1 MSTPQIIYRNILN
14 SNNFSGSISPDT
26 EEYHKSI
33 INIFLN
39 YKSGSTTVN
48 LWDKLDFFYFFDTDN
63 ESLRYI
69 NWKNPN
75 LVTASF
81 GNDNFPPSYNYS
93 YTSPSQDQVAKW
105 WDGKSTPFGDKNSV
119 FGDKTLSY
127 AWYSSVPQVPIRL
140 SIPSGSSQSAG
151 IKQYTLN
158 GYVPTNGTGSTPD
171 TYVNTLTQTF
181 DYYPFTS
188 SYSYRYETDNYSWFT
203 SGSSYSEFR
212 PYNNLNTIQFN
223 NVNGD
228 TSIYTGSLN
237 SRQSRPNSTTSAISV
252 QVLQNPLRHRVTITA
267 PSQPPLKGAPVS
279 SIVFTY
285 DTFNSRTTFPFGTG
299 YNSLFTSTVF
309 SGNPYIPNG
318 FYYMS
323 LFENWVF
330 NNNYLSGILRYP
342 GYHQV
347 LQLNNGTYF
356 NTNFNVKQSSINYN
370 LNDGF
375 VGVLKMGVGGG
386 VETVLREPPYTRTTS
401 TQSGSLY
408 VGAAES
414 EISNNSL
421 AIKINK
427 QYFPSSVNDTGYQS
441 GLGLALSSSVGAKDY
456 TWRAYTGSNP
466 FPYSSSAYGSIDF
479 PGNDV
484 TASNASSRAGR
495 PGLYI
500 SQRSISQD
508 TALIRQYYNNLL
520 ASSQSFSSLT
530 GGIPD
535 GNFLLNG
542 LGSSTYVN
550 SNYVEASTIQFVT
563 RSLATISSVST
574 GSFFEAVDYSLL
586 GEISNI
592 QEVSTNVLTYFT
604 GSYYP
609 QYGVGEY
616 GYFSSLPSTLTNGNQ
631 FTIIFSNDDGAVG
644 FSLPEVNDFIHIG
657 YNDNEIGYVNSV
669 NKFYFSTDSD
679 RFDYRIIGTATK
691 TTGSGINNG
700 NSTIVRF
707 YENRPI
713 DVGPAFN
720 STTRRTLYNT
730 TISGSALKTTSSFL
744 NQVFAL
750 PPNNEQVIKYPFEGS
765 NGLPTQSLNFT
776 SGSEL
781 GFNISSS
788 TPLYPEAGPGVG
800 GWKLATPSGSLI
812 YSGSEFGITYFTNFT
827 GSYVTSSN
835 DLETIFITNAA
846 GNTVYD
852 NSYFLTN
859 GNYFLPEPSVSGSSF
874 RFTYSSSLEVS
885 QLSGLSTSNLF
896 KVTTLNPEFGNSY
909 FTPSGKDLKAYNRQ
923 SDAFMMAFAGG
934 GINDTNLRFLYKQL
948 YDVIYARG
956 QYKATQIPISNFN
969 KNLFDEINQRQR
981 PFPASTVEYPNGVD
995 TIDEKLRWYAAT
1007 DVQESF
1013 AGTVNLFGVELF
1025 NPFSFTGN
1033 LYDSNI

>member
-33 INIFLN
+33 ISVFLN
-39 YKSGSTTVN
+39 YRSGSTTIN

-75 LVTASF
+75 LPTASF
-81 GNDNFPPSYNYS
+81 GNDNFPPSYNYD
-93 YTSPSQDQVAKW
+93 YGGFSQDQIAKW
-105 WDGKSTPFGDKNSV
+105 WDGKSTLFGDKNSV
-119 FGDKTLSY
+119 FGDKTISY
-127 AWYSSVPQVPIRL
+127 AWSSSLPQIPIQTTF
-140 SIPSGSSQSAG
+140 PSGSSRSSA

-158 GYVPTNGTGSTPD
+158 GYIPTNGTGSTPHV
-171 TYVNTLTQTF
+171 YVNTLTQTF

-188 SYSYRYETDNYSWFT
+188 SYSYKYRIYNYYWFT

-212 PYNNLNTIQFN
+212 IYSMVNNLQFN
-223 NVNGD
+223 NINGD
-228 TSIYTGSLN
+228 TSTYTGSLN
-237 SRQSRPNSTTSAISV
+237 SKQSQRNSITSAISV

-279 SIVFTY
+279 SLVVAD
-285 DTFNSRTTFPFGTG
+285 DTFNSRTTYPFNEG
-299 YNSLFTSTVF
+299 YNSLFASSTDI
-309 SGNPYIPNG
+309 YT
-318 FYYMS
+318 
-323 LFENWVF
+323 LQDWVL
-330 NNNYLSGILRYP
+330 NNNYLPGTFTYP
-342 GYHQV
+342 NYYQA

-408 VGAAES
+408 VGVAES

-441 GLGLALSSSVGAKDY
+441 GLGLALTSSTGTKDY
-456 TWRAYTGSNP
+456 TWQAYTGSNP
-466 FPYSSSAYGSIDF
+466 FPYSSSAYGNIDF

-500 SQRSISQD
+500 SQRSIPQD

-520 ASSQSFSSLT
+520 ASSQSFSSLI

-563 RSLATISSVST
+563 KSLATISSVST
-574 GSFFEAVDYSLL
+574 GSFFGTASYSLL
-586 GEISNI
+586 GQISNI

-604 GSYYP
+604 GSYDS
-609 QYGVGEY
+609 QTGVGAN

-631 FTIIFSNDDGAVG
+631 FSIVFSNNVGAVG

-657 YNDNEIGYVNSV
+657 YDDNEIGYVTSINSGYA
-669 NKFYFSTDSD
+669 NDQFTYNYT
-679 RFDYRIIGTATK
+679 ITATATK

-707 YENRPI
+707 YENNYI
-713 DVGPAFN
+713 GIGSAFN
-720 STTRRTLYNT
+720 STTRRTLFNT
-730 TISGSALKTTSSFL
+730 IISGSALKTTSSFL

-812 YSGSEFGITYFTNFT
+812 YSGSEFGVTYFTNFT

-846 GNTVYD
+846 GSTVYD

-874 RFTYSSSLEVS
+874 QFRYSSSFQIS

-909 FTPSGKDLKAYNRQ
+909 FTPSGRDLKAYNRQ
-923 SDAFMMAFAGG
+923 SDTFMMAFAGG
-934 GINDTNLRFLYKQL
+934 GINNTNLRFLYKQL
-948 YDVIYARG
+948 YDVIYTRG
-956 QYKATQIPISNFN
+956 RYKATQITIRNFN
-969 KNLFDEINQRQR
+969 SSSLAFEGV
-981 PFPASTVEYPNGVD
+981 VEYPIGVD
-995 TIDEKLRWYAAT
+995 TNDEKLRWYATA
-1007 DVQESF
+1007 DVESF
-1013 AGTVNLFGVELF
+1013 TAGVVNLFGVQLF